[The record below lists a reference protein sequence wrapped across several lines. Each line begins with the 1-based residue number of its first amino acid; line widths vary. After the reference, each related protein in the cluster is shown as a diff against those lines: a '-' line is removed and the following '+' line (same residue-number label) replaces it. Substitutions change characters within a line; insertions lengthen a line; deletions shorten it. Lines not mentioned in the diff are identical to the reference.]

1 MEKFFTQ
8 LISSLKAVHF
18 QDVLLNQQVH
28 IQTWPWRESC
38 GCVISPLRLRSEV
51 WQKNGTILG
60 IGRGKFDY
68 IVGKRK
74 EEEEEEEEE
83 KTRSNT

>member
-1 MEKFFTQ
+1 M
-8 LISSLKAVHF
+8 
-18 QDVLLNQQVH
+18 
-28 IQTWPWRESC
+28 
-38 GCVISPLRLRSEV
+38 